1 MFQLFHSTLLDSDR
15 AARGR
20 LLFFSDRTA
29 PRRRRLSRRAVSGRS
44 LFAKKKE
51 KLKKGENIFFFQG
64 LFQLFPFN
72 SVGGRPHAAGS
83 FAAPKRKTHISFLG
97 QVTAFW
103 TAPQVFS
110 CLDMFY
116 CSKHSHFTW
125 VRPTAA
131 FFSRSATDWI
141 HIITYPVSTS
151 TYI

>member
-83 FAAPKRKTHISFLG
+83 FRSLLQKEKHI
-97 QVTAFW
+97 
-103 TAPQVFS
+103 
-110 CLDMFY
+110 Y
-116 CSKHSHFTW
+116 
-125 VRPTAA
+125 
-131 FFSRSATDWI
+131 RSWDK
-141 HIITYPVSTS
+141 
-151 TYI
+151 